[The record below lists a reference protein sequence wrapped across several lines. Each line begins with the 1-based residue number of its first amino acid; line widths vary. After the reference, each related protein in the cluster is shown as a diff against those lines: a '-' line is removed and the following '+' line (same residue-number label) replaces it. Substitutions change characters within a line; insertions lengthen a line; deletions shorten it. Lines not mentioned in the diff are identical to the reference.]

1 MNKIKHYKKDYK
13 EKLQRK
19 ITKKIIEKKIVE
31 KKIVEKKYTWYNTHV
46 IEEMQ

>member
-1 MNKIKHYKKDYK
+1 MNKIKHYKKVYK

-31 KKIVEKKYTWYNTHV
+31 KKYTWYNTHV
-46 IEEMQ
+46 IDEKQ

>member
-13 EKLQRK
+13 ERL
-19 ITKKIIEKKIVE
+19 KKIIE

-46 IEEMQ
+46 IDKKQ